1 MVEEAG
7 VPGENHQPW
16 ASNLV
21 IGLYELLGNPTTNSL
36 SHPGPVIKEFSKSN
50 TYIGLWCLMP
60 LSAIFQS
67 YSGGQFYWWRKP
79 EYQEKK
85 TNLPQVTDKLYHIK
99 INI

>member
-7 VPGENHQPW
+7 KNHRPW

-36 SHPGPVIKEFSKSN
+36 SHPGPVIKEFSKSS
-50 TYIGLWCLMP
+50 TYI
-60 LSAIFQS
+60 SAIFQS
-67 YSGGQFYWWRKP
+67 YSGDQFYWWGKP
-79 EYQEKK
+79 EYQEKT